1 MDRETALQDRST
13 KAKGARRKANKY
25 VSASLL
31 KAPSHFTPPK
41 FAAVVLV
48 PINLIPESGM
58 LGTHEMRFTWIGLA
72 QSVTYL
78 ARALPRFPFPVK
90 ECSFQ
95 AGRVRV
101 SLCCLSISTILSSFL
116 LFHLSSPNTT
126 DHKRPPSDISF
137 PFEPLTP
144 ITSIITGHD
153 HGHDPLIIK
162 CSYN

>member
-101 SLCCLSISTILSSFL
+101 SLCVVSRSQRSSPLSSSSISLHPTPPTTNDPPPTS
-116 LFHLSSPNTT
+116 LF
-126 DHKRPPSDISF
+126 
-137 PFEPLTP
+137 PLN
-144 ITSIITGHD
+144 H
-153 HGHDPLIIK
+153 
-162 CSYN
+162 